1 MSNLFLAG
9 IAFWG
14 GWIISGVVVRHV
26 MKSNRITEDN
36 PNQKTPPPSEN
47 EMKWHLVH
55 MRDDIGSIAGVL
67 CLTNGL
73 LAAIVILLL
82 LR

>member
-1 MSNLFLAG
+1 M
-9 IAFWG
+9 
-14 GWIISGVVVRHV
+14 ISGAVIRHV

>member
-14 GWIISGVVVRHV
+14 GWIISGVLIHHV
-26 MKSNRITEDN
+26 MKRNRITELN
-36 PNQKTPPPSEN
+36 PNQTTQPPSEN

-73 LAAIVILLL
+73 LSAIVVLLL